1 MTPEQKQVLDEHVQA
16 IAEILYAEADKSQ
29 MTNLGEI
36 ETVIREQLQEHV
48 SPQMG
53 VFLSEVL
60 QAQAADTS
68 APLRASSETYP

>member
-1 MTPEQKQVLDEHVQA
+1 MTPEQKQALDEHVQA

-48 SPQMG
+48 SPQLG

-60 QAQAADTS
+60 QAQVVDIS
-68 APLRASSETYP
+68 APSRASSETCP